1 MIEERLN
8 KLEEQIEASANLPEE
23 SRKEMLQL
31 LAALRSEIAALPATP
46 SGETQ
51 LIVPNGEGSALSEL
65 TEKVKEFESSHPDL
79 AAAVNRLSIVLSNM
93 GM

>member
-8 KLEEQIEASANLPEE
+8 KLQEQIEASANLPPE
-23 SRKEMLQL
+23 SREEMLRL
-31 LAALRSEIAALPATP
+31 VAALRSDIDETQRAVP
-46 SGETQ
+46 SGD
-51 LIVPNGEGSALSEL
+51 GSALSEL
-65 TEKVKEFESSHPDL
+65 TEKVKVFESSHPDL

>member
-1 MIEERLN
+1 MIEERLT
-8 KLEEQIEASANLPEE
+8 KLEEQIEASANLPRE
-23 SRKEMLQL
+23 SREEMLHL
-31 LAALRSEIAALPATP
+31 LAALRSEIAALP

-51 LIVPNGEGSALSEL
+51 LIVPDGEESALSEL
-65 TEKVKEFESSHPDL
+65 REKVKELESSHPDL

>member
-8 KLEEQIEASANLPEE
+8 KLEEQIEASENLPQET
-23 SRKEMLQL
+23 RAEMLRL
-31 LAALRSEIAALPATP
+31 LAALRSEIAERPE
-46 SGETQ
+46 ETQ
-51 LIVPNGEGSALSEL
+51 LAIPDGDGSALAEL
-65 TEKVKEFESSHPDL
+65 NEKVKELESTYPDL